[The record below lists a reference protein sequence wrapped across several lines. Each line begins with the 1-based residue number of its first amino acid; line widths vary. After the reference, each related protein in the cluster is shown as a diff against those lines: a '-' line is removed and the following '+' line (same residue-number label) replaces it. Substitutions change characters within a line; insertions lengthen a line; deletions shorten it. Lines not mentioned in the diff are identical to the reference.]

1 MQNLSTQD
9 KALVEG
15 LQSTYNEIEQIKVES
30 FDRLAD
36 LWDPYS
42 LTHEGYFYKE
52 YVWVNPY

>member
-15 LQSTYNEIEQIKVES
+15 LQSTYNEIEQSKIES
-30 FDRLAD
+30 FDKLAD

-42 LTHEGYFYKE
+42 LVHEGYFYKE
-52 YVWVNPY
+52 YV

>member
-36 LWDPYS
+36 L
-42 LTHEGYFYKE
+42 
-52 YVWVNPY
+52 